1 MRRVNPW
8 FINGT
13 AAFALAAAGV
23 WLAPS
28 LLDLK
33 DFSDMP
39 EHAVESLSTV
49 GLSVEEV
56 LVSGRVNT
64 AAADILDALGAVR
77 GTPIFD
83 IDIPQAKSRI
93 TALPWVSKTEIVR
106 HLPNSLHINISEYSA
121 IALWQKDGRHILVST
136 DGTPIAEVDA
146 TYTGLPV
153 LVGDD
158 APAHANKLFKALANQ
173 PALNARVKAAVRYG
187 DRRWDIL
194 LDQVEN
200 GIIVKLPEKDI
211 SAAWDGL
218 VALDA
223 KNQLLSRAISE
234 VDLRVPGRLVV
245 QLKDGYAPL
254 PRTND
259 QFSAEQE
266 VRSDRP
272 SAAAKELAKGV

>member
-8 FINGT
+8 LINGT
-13 AAFALAAAGV
+13 AAFALAAGGM
-23 WLAPS
+23 WLTPS

-33 DFSDMP
+33 GLSDMP
-39 EHAVESLSTV
+39 QQAVESLSTV

-56 LVSGRVNT
+56 LVSGRNNT

-83 IDIPQAKSRI
+83 IDIPKAKSRI
-93 TALPWVSKTEIVR
+93 TALPWVSKAEIVR

-121 IALWQKDGRHILVST
+121 IALWQKDGRHFLVAT
-136 DGTPIAEVDA
+136 DGTSISEVDA

-153 LVGDD
+153 VVGND
-158 APAHANKLFKALANQ
+158 APRHASKLFEELTNQ
-173 PALNARVKAAVRYG
+173 PALNARLKAAVRYG

-194 LDQVEN
+194 LDQIEN
-200 GIIVKLPEKDI
+200 GIVIKLPETDI

-218 VALDA
+218 AALDA

-234 VDLRVPGRLVV
+234 VDLRIPGRLVV
-245 QLKDGYAPL
+245 KLKDDYEPL
-254 PRTND
+254 PRTNN

-266 VRSDRP
+266 VRSDPP
-272 SAAAKELAKGV
+272 STATKELAKGV